1 MNNVYMDFLG
11 FLYSFG
17 ITLSFSFL
25 SAFYYFKIYLKKD
38 IAFATAFYGLLVFC
52 IVYFVSF
59 ESNIGLG
66 IGLLGIL
73 SLIRLR
79 STPENLV
86 DIGFIFYAITIGLLN
101 ASLENDLLT
110 IVSIDFFLTIILILL
125 VFISNLGKNIVST
138 RITFD
143 DIDFEKLDSERYLR
157 ERVHES
163 LNITP
168 LTLRVTRVDYLKD
181 SVNVRITYELKN

>member
-1 MNNVYMDFLG
+1 MDFLS
-11 FLYSFG
+11 FFYSIG
-17 ITLSFSFL
+17 ITIFFSL
-25 SAFYYFKIYLKKD
+25 ISSYYYFRIYSKKD
-38 IAFATAFYGLLVFC
+38 IAFATSFYGLLVFC

-59 ESNIGLG
+59 ESNLGLG

-101 ASLENDLLT
+101 ASLKDDFLSIAVIDLVLT
-110 IVSIDFFLTIILILL
+110 FVLITL
-125 VFISNLGKNIVST
+125 VFVSTLRKNIVST
-138 RITFD
+138 RVTFD
-143 DIDFEKLDSERYLR
+143 DIDFEKLDSQDYLTD
-157 ERVHES
+157 RVKKA
-163 LNITP
+163 LKITP
-168 LTLRVTRVDYLKD
+168 LTIRVTRVDYLKD